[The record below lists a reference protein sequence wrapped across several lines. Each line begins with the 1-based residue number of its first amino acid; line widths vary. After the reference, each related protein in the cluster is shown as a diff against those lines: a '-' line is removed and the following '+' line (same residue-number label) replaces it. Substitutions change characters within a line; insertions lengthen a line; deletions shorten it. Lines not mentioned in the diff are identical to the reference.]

1 MTLLT
6 TCIAIFGSLLM
17 QVPSTAPVA
26 PDEPASTVVSIFII
40 IAIIVALVMYGFCG
54 FVFAR
59 FALKQ
64 GWCAA
69 LVIIFFW
76 LGVFLSPFVLVPII
90 VVYIYKHTRKSIE

>member
-1 MTLLT
+1 
-6 TCIAIFGSLLM
+6 M
-17 QVPSTAPVA
+17 QVQSTAPVA
-26 PDEPASTVVSIFII
+26 PHEPASTVVSIFII
-40 IAIIVALVMYGFCG
+40 IAIIAAFVTYGFCG
-54 FVFAR
+54 VVFAR

-90 VVYIYKHTRKSIE
+90 VVYICKHTRKSIE